1 MTQPKRTAVVT
12 GAARRIGAKIV
23 KQLHQ
28 HGYDV
33 IIHYRKSDEEAKALA
48 HSLNEKRADS
58 AEVLCADLNHKA
70 SLAHFIDEIKQRD
83 DIYILVNNASSFYP
97 NSLQEGDDQD
107 WDLLIN
113 SNVKAGY
120 FLSAALEP
128 TLSKNNGCII
138 NLVDIHAER
147 GLAGYP
153 IYSIAKAAT
162 AMMTKS
168 LAKEL
173 APNVRVNGVSPG
185 PILWPEEAAALSD
198 EEKQKVVDKTLL
210 QKTGTAKDIADAV
223 MFLAHAPFVTGQILA
238 VDGGKSLYS

>member
-1 MTQPKRTAVVT
+1 MENAKQTAVIT
-12 GAARRIGAKIV
+12 GAARRIGAQIAR
-23 KQLHQ
+23 QLHSV
-28 HGYDV
+28 GYRV
-33 IIHYRKSDEEAKALA
+33 IIHYRQSADDALA
-48 HSLNEKRADS
+48 LAAELNALRPDS
-58 AEVLCADLNHKA
+58 AETLCADLNHQG
-70 SLAHFIDEIKQRD
+70 SLNQLIDELKLRN
-83 DIYILVNNASSFYP
+83 DIQLLVNNASSFYP
-97 NSLQEGDDQD
+97 NSLEEGSDED

-120 FLSAALEP
+120 FLSAALANQ
-128 TLSKNNGCII
+128 LADNQGAIV
-138 NLVDIHAER
+138 NLVDIHAEK

-185 PILWPEEAAALSD
+185 PILWPEESAALSNA
-198 EEKQKVVDKTLL
+198 EKEVVVAKTLL
-210 QKTGTAKDIADAV
+210 KTTGSAQDIADAV
-223 MFLAHAPFVTGQILA
+223 LFLAHAPFITGQILA